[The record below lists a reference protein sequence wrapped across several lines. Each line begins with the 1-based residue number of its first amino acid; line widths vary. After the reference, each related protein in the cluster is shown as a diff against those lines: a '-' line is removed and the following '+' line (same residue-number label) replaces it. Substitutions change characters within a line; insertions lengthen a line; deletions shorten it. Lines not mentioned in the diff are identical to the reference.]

1 MSMAGATPPNLIIP
15 PKLLEQRNL
24 LIQQEASELLLAETG
39 EDGWQYLLTPETN
52 LAWQAMKQAANQDGI
67 ALLMISAYRSI
78 ARQTEIISNKLAEGK
93 SLEDILLVCAPP
105 GYSEHHTGR
114 AIDIATPE
122 DPELEISFDT
132 TTAFAWLQN
141 NAGRFGFHMSYPPGN
156 SSGFQYEPWHWCF
169 QP

>member
-1 MSMAGATPPNLIIP
+1 MVVSQAANFTIP
-15 PKLLEQRNL
+15 PQLLEQRGL
-24 LIQQEASELLLAETG
+24 LLQQEATELVLAENG
-39 EDGWQYLLTPETN
+39 EDGRQYLLTPATK
-52 LAWQAMKQAANQDGI
+52 LAWQAMKAAASEDGI
-67 ALLMISAYRSI
+67 ALLMISAFRSI
-78 ARQTEIISNKLAEGK
+78 ARQTEIISDKLAEGQQ
-93 SLEDILLVCAPP
+93 LQDILLVCAPP

-132 TTAFAWLQN
+132 TAAFAWLKN

-169 QP
+169 QPG

>member
-1 MSMAGATPPNLIIP
+1 MSMSSLNIP
-15 PKLLEQRNL
+15 PQLLEQRGL
-24 LIQQEASELLLAETG
+24 LLQQEATELVLAETG
-39 EDGWQYLLTPETN
+39 EDGRQYLLTPASN
-52 LAWQAMKQAANQDGI
+52 SAWQAMKIAASQDGI
-67 ALLMISAYRSI
+67 ALLMISAFRSI
-78 ARQTEIISNKLAEGK
+78 DRQTEIINDKLAEGQQ
-93 SLEDILLVCAPP
+93 LQDILLVCAPP

-132 TTAFAWLQN
+132 TPAFAWLQN

-169 QP
+169 QAMQA

>member
-1 MSMAGATPPNLIIP
+1 MSMAAATPPNLIIP
-15 PKLLEQRNL
+15 PQLLEQRNL
-24 LIQQEASELLLAETG
+24 LIQQEASELVLAETG
-39 EDGWQYLLTPETN
+39 EDGWQYLLTPEAN

-78 ARQTEIISNKLAEGK
+78 ARQSEIICNKLAEGK
-93 SLEDILLVCAPP
+93 TLEDILLVCAPP

-169 QP
+169 RP